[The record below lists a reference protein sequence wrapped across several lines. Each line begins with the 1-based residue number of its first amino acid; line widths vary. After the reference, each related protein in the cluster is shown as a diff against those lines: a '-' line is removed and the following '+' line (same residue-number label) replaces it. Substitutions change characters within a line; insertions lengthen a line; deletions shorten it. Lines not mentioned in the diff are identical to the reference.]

1 MFCKR
6 CAVGIWFLLL
16 GSLAV
21 ASPRAQLPLIAAVK
35 EGNLSAIRSLIEHR
49 ADVNARE
56 VDGTTALHWATQAG
70 NVPVVDVLIAAGADV
85 NAVSRYGAT
94 ALALAARQGN
104 AALLRGLLRAG
115 ADLLIADSG
124 ESEGQTLLMHASH
137 TGSVDAIL
145 LLVDHGADVNARE
158 RRTGT
163 TALMWAAIEDRPEAI
178 TALLAAGAEIDAR
191 STLTQ
196 YPHTPPAVVG
206 DPLEEGAS
214 YVGQTVLAKG
224 GWTALMYAARQGAR
238 GAVRVLAESGA
249 DLDVTDPDGSSALM
263 FAIINGH
270 YDVATLLAESGA
282 DVNLADR
289 TGMTPLYAA
298 VDMHTLPTTF
308 GRPDLTPSVVA
319 GSIGAVKMLLTYG
332 ADPNARL
339 KTKILKRVYNP
350 GDPRLGEGATPFMR
364 AARGGDVVAMRLLYE
379 AGADPR
385 LAQQNGNTPI
395 HLAVSASRGGNNPDR
410 STDQG
415 AMQAIAYSLELGV
428 DINATNSA
436 GDTALHLSLT
446 APAIVEFLIGHGAS
460 RDVKNRQGQTPLE
473 AAMRSREPND
483 ATIALLRRANAPEA
497 GSK

>member
-1 MFCKR
+1 MFCKG
-6 CAVGIWFLLL
+6 CAVGFWFLLS

-21 ASPRAQLPLIAAVK
+21 AAPRAQPPVIAAVK
-35 EGNLSAIRSLIEHR
+35 EGNLSAIRSLVQQR

-56 VDGTTALHWATQAG
+56 IDGTTALHWAAQSG
-70 NVPVVDVLIAAGADV
+70 NVPAVDLLIAAGADV
-85 NAVSRYGAT
+85 NAVNRYGIT

-104 AALLRGLLRAG
+104 AALLGSLLKAG
-115 ADLLIADSG
+115 ADLRIADSA

-137 TGSVDAIL
+137 TGSVEAIR
-145 LLVDHGADVNARE
+145 LLVDYGADVNARE

-163 TALMWAAIEDRPEAI
+163 TALMWAAIEDQEAAI
-178 TALLAAGAEIDAR
+178 NALLAAGAEIDAR
-191 STLTQ
+191 SALTR

-214 YVGQTVLAKG
+214 YVGQTVLPKG
-224 GWTALMYAARQGAR
+224 GWTALMYAARQDAR
-238 GAVRVLAESGA
+238 GAVRMLAESGS

-270 YDVATLLAESGA
+270 YDVAALLAEKGA

-308 GRPDLTPSVVA
+308 GRPDLTPPVVA
-319 GSIGAVKMLLTYG
+319 ASIGAIKMLLAYG

-364 AARGGDVVAMRLLYE
+364 AARGGDVAVMRLLSE
-379 AGADPR
+379 AGADPT
-385 LAQQNGNTPI
+385 LAQQNGNMPI

-410 STDQG
+410 STDR
-415 AMQAIAYSLELGV
+415 AAIEAITYCLELGA

-436 GDTALHLSLT
+436 GDTALYLSLA
-446 APAIVEFLIGHGAS
+446 APATVEFLIAHGAS
-460 RDVKNRQGQTPLE
+460 RDVKNRQGQTPLD
-473 AAMRSREPND
+473 AALLSREPNEV
-483 ATIALLRRANAPEA
+483 TIAVLRRAETR
-497 GSK
+497 